1 MPRNDDATRRTA
13 RERSQAR
20 MDRSGGSSSRS
31 STDSYGRARQ
41 ESDHLSE
48 TRYSRQASRD
58 DGQSSRELE
67 GASRRQRQSSA
78 SKKSRERGG
87 ASREGRAEGASR
99 SSRASRTA
107 RGTESSRASRSS
119 GSSRNARGSDAS
131 RSGSRQSRRGSKPGR
146 GGAARDAKRQ
156 PSREAQRRSEKQ
168 KASSNKGAGTSSGN
182 LPSFAVP
189 AAIGAVVLIALLA
202 LVFGVLVPSCSQSGD
217 SSSASSAS
225 SGSSASAAPQGIV
238 HQVGQAK
245 AKKQAEVES
254 VNQVGSLETSNANVE
269 ALVSLLG
276 EEEAAKLVA
285 QAKTNPDALWI
296 AAHPDAY
303 AFDGIEIQYKILKLA
318 ADEPASIPYVREF
331 PSKYPMADQVI
342 DKDQAKD
349 LAMDVASP
357 SSAVPTTS
365 IPHLYQW
372 DRRWAYTIYSSAS
385 FGLTGCG
392 PTSLAMVYQ
401 GLKRTVDKTPFDMAV
416 LAEERGYMSQ
426 YNGTDS
432 SFFTDIAPELGLNC
446 WYEYPDATNI
456 RDELKQGHVIIANLG
471 PGYFTAN
478 GHFFVLAGLT
488 DDGQVIVND
497 PYSVVRS
504 SQTWDAE
511 FIASETMAMFVY
523 SKA

>member
-1 MPRNDDATRRTA
+1 MPQNDDATRRTA

-20 MDRSGGSSSRS
+20 MNRSGGSSSRS

-41 ESDHLSE
+41 DADHLSQS
-48 TRYSRQASRD
+48 RYSRQTPRQTS
-58 DGQSSRELE
+58 QSSRELE
-67 GASRRQRQSSA
+67 GAERGSRRSSA
-78 SKKSRERGG
+78 SSRSHERDG
-87 ASREGRAEGASR
+87 ANRQGRTEGASR
-99 SSRASRTA
+99 SSR
-107 RGTESSRASRSS
+107 SSRSARQADSSRGSRNA
-119 GSSRNARGSDAS
+119 GSSRNGRGAESS
-131 RSGSRQSRRGSKPGR
+131 RSGSRQSRRGGQSNR
-146 GGAARDAKRQ
+146 RDASRDSARQTSRDRKRQ
-156 PSREAQRRSEKQ
+156 SDRQ
-168 KASSNKGAGTSSGN
+168 KTSQDGGIGQVIGN

-189 AAIGAVVLIALLA
+189 AGIAVIVVIVLLA
-202 LVFGVLVPSCSQSGD
+202 LVFGVLVPSCSQSSG
-217 SSSASSAS
+217 SSSASSSSSESAS
-225 SGSSASAAPQGIV
+225 SAAATQGIV
-238 HQVGQAK
+238 HQVAQAK
-245 AKKQAEVES
+245 AKKQAEVETA
-254 VNQVGSLETSNANVE
+254 NQVGSLETSNANVE

-276 EEEAAKLVA
+276 EEEAAKLIA

-331 PSKYPMADQVI
+331 PAKYPAL
-342 DKDQAKD
+342 QAVDDKD

-401 GLKRTVDKTPFDMAV
+401 GLNRTVDKTPFDMAV
-416 LAEERGYMSQ
+416 LAESRGYMSEF
-426 YNGTDS
+426 NGTDS
-432 SFFTDIAPELGLNC
+432 SFFTDVAPELGLNC
-446 WYEYPDATNI
+446 WTAYPDATSI
-456 RDELKQGHVIIANLG
+456 RDELRQGHVIIANLG
-471 PGYFTAN
+471 PGFFTTN

-504 SQTWDAE
+504 SQTWDAD
-511 FIASETMAMFVY
+511 FIAAETMAMFVY
-523 SKA
+523 AKA